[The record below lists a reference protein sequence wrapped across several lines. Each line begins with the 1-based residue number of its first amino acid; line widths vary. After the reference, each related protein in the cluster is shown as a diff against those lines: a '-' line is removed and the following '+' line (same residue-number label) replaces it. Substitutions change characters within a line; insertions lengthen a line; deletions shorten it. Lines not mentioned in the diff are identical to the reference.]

1 MYFVPGAKSE
11 RQFGKDKGR
20 REKNISDFFFFQI
33 LIKDNFL
40 SGHIRYARGKGDR
53 REAIEH

>member
-1 MYFVPGAKSE
+1 VSGNLA
-11 RQFGKDKGR
+11 RTRAD
-20 REKNISDFFFFQI
+20 EKKIFQNFFFFQI